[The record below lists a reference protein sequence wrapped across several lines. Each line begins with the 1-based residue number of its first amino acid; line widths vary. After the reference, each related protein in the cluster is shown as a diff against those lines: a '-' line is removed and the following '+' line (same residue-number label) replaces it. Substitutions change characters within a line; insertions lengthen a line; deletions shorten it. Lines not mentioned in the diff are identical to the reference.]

1 MPSCR
6 AAPLATLVIGIG
18 LIGQDAAAQQA
29 PRADGWQFALTPY
42 VWFSGISG
50 DVRTRSQR
58 DPDVSVSASFGDL
71 LSNLDGIP
79 FMGTA
84 EVRNGRM
91 GLVVDLLSMSV
102 EQDVTTRDVLF
113 NGGKGKVTATTGT
126 VLGMYRAVD
135 TPRQSLDIGAGL
147 RPWDITT
154 KLSLNAGLAQGV
166 SGKASG
172 TWADPVLALRY
183 HLNLGSGF
191 GLTAYGD
198 AAGFGVGSIMSWQAI
213 GSVDYD
219 ANHWLT
225 LRAGFRY
232 LSVDRKNDV
241 QRFDISMAGPF
252 IAATFRF

>member
-1 MPSCR
+1 MRSHR
-6 AAPLATLVIGIG
+6 TAALAALVLG
-18 LIGQDAAAQQA
+18 LAGQDAAAQQA
-29 PRADGWQFALTPY
+29 PRNDGWQFALTPY
-42 VWFSGISG
+42 GWFSGISG

-71 LSNLDGIP
+71 LSNLSGIP

-84 EVRNGRM
+84 EVRNGRV
-91 GLVVDLLSMSV
+91 GLVVDLRSMSL

-113 NGGKGKVTATTGT
+113 DGGKGKVTATTGT

-154 KLSLNAGLAQGV
+154 KLTLNSGRVAAV

-183 HLNLGSGF
+183 HVNLGSGF

-232 LSVDRKNDV
+232 LNVDRKNDF